1 MQPSEAPGARPLDIT
16 SKIALTLR
24 QMGIPGLPRNYELFY
39 EAYTGT
45 NQALIADIIDLGTRA
60 TQEKLDIIGARH
72 LGRGRGEE
80 VVENARNEIAGKIDE
95 VMLLLLKE
103 RKSLENYGKF
113 LNETSSG
120 IGDRAMLTKE
130 LLAKIVG
137 VMATA
142 TGTTI
147 DHGRQIARS
156 MADKSAELEKVK
168 STLEEYKRLAD
179 TDPLTQIRNRR
190 AFDSALAAVYEIGSA
205 PSYGALVVAD
215 IDDFKRINDRHGHPT
230 GDRIIQSVAAM
241 LQAIVPQDVFVARTG
256 GEEFAL
262 IVRSNSEPAVAEL
275 ADQVRMAVEHGEYTS
290 LQTGEPC
297 GSITV
302 SMGVCMASEA
312 ETPDDLYAKADRALY
327 ASKVG
332 GRNRV
337 TLHSS
342 LTRGEFR
349 KGWMLY
355 KND

>member
-1 MQPSEAPGARPLDIT
+1 
-16 SKIALTLR
+16 
-24 QMGIPGLPRNYELFY
+24 
-39 EAYTGT
+39 
-45 NQALIADIIDLGTRA
+45 
-60 TQEKLDIIGARH
+60 
-72 LGRGRGEE
+72 
-80 VVENARNEIAGKIDE
+80 
-95 VMLLLLKE
+95 
-103 RKSLENYGKF
+103 
-113 LNETSSG
+113 
-120 IGDRAMLTKE
+120 
-130 LLAKIVG
+130 
-137 VMATA
+137 
-142 TGTTI
+142 
-147 DHGRQIARS
+147 
-156 MADKSAELEKVK
+156 
-168 STLEEYKRLAD
+168 
-179 TDPLTQIRNRR
+179 
-190 AFDSALAAVYEIGSA
+190 
-205 PSYGALVVAD
+205 
-215 IDDFKRINDRHGHPT
+215 
-230 GDRIIQSVAAM
+230 M